1 MATIR
6 EQQKAL
12 VRDAIL
18 EALGQHVAERGL
30 FEFSVPE
37 IAERAGVSHRTVY
50 NHFPSRQELL
60 EGFSSWVAR
69 RGAEA
74 GATDDISSVRR
85 VASQVPH
92 NFEAFDRLGGLSEA
106 SARIDP
112 GTAPPSDR
120 ADRSARFRRAVEA
133 ELPDLPAADQRA
145 LAGVLRLLGSVR
157 TWYGLTHELEVE
169 QEAAGRVTGWAI
181 ATLGAAAAEAMA
193 CGNELAPPAY
203 DDGHGAVTDEE
214 AVT

>member
-60 EGFSSWVAR
+60 EGFSSWVAHR
-69 RGAEA
+69 AAEA
-74 GATDDISSVRR
+74 GATDDTSSTRR

-92 NFEAFDRLGGLSEA
+92 NFAAFDRLGGLSEA

-120 ADRSARFRRAVEA
+120 ADRSARFRAAVKD
-133 ELPDLPAADQRA
+133 ELPDLSAADQHA
-145 LAGVLRLLGSVR
+145 LAGLVRLLGSVR
-157 TWYGLTHELEVE
+157 AWYALTRELGVD

-181 ATLGAAAAEAMA
+181 ATLGAAAAEAA
-193 CGNELAPPAY
+193 ADGRELSPPPYESA
-203 DDGHGAVTDEE
+203 GSDEE
-214 AVT
+214 SAA

>member
-18 EALGQHVAERGL
+18 GALGEHVAERGL

-50 NHFPSRQELL
+50 NHFPDRQELL
-60 EGFSSWVAR
+60 EGFSAWVAR
-69 RGAEA
+69 RAAEA
-74 GATDDISSVRR
+74 GATDEISSIHG
-85 VASQVPH
+85 VASQVQH
-92 NFEAFDRLGGLSEA
+92 NFEVFDRLGGLSEA

-120 ADRSARFRRAVEA
+120 ADRSARFRAAVEA
-133 ELPDLPAADQRA
+133 ELPDLPIRDQQA
-145 LAGVLRLLGSVR
+145 LAGVLRVLGSVR
-157 TWYGLTHELEVE
+157 TWYALTHELEVE
-169 QEAAGRVTGWAI
+169 QAAAGRVTGWVI
-181 ATLGAAAAEAMA
+181 ATLGAAAAEAVA
-193 CGNELAPPAY
+193 SGSELAPPAY
-203 DDGHGAVTDEE
+203 DEGLGAGTSEE
-214 AVT
+214 MGA